1 MTQREREEERL
12 RMSREIDQLI
22 HRQPKQAEE
31 TDEDQYGS
39 GKKHQSR
46 IGKLPEINQELL
58 LEEEEPEAK
67 VSGFIIDSEKRE
79 QRKQIMNLAGL

>member
-22 HRQPKQAEE
+22 HRQPKQTEE

-58 LEEEEPEAK
+58 LEEPEEK
-67 VSGFIIDSEKRE
+67 SGFIIDSEKRE
-79 QRKQIMNLAGL
+79 

>member
-22 HRQPKQAEE
+22 HRQPKQTEE
-31 TDEDQYGS
+31 TDEDQYRS

-58 LEEEEPEAK
+58 LEEPEAK